1 VNWAVISLSACLS
14 AQVCLLSLI
23 LIYWIGCN
31 LSAWVWCVSSAVV
44 CELRCKLS
52 AQQLLPIISTL
63 LTVKLIRCALVQ
75 VYTLLVSA
83 QLQLVNSAVSSAAT
97 WEPSCQHRVQLSAQ
111 LHSVSRL
118 NPLPRLNSILPPKL
132 WAVLLVATNQS
143 RVHAVT
149 VHCTTRPV
157 QSTTCVPSLSNTMI
171 LQGVYNHPMRNEQ
184 KRPVSSMQV
193 SQPQT
198 WTQKDMAVAT
208 QMQ

>member
-1 VNWAVISLSACLS
+1 M
-14 AQVCLLSLI
+14 
-23 LIYWIGCN
+23 
-31 LSAWVWCVSSAVV
+31 
-44 CELRCKLS
+44 
-52 AQQLLPIISTL
+52 
-63 LTVKLIRCALVQ
+63 Q

-111 LHSVSRL
+111 LHSVSRR

-149 VHCTTRPV
+149 VHCITRPV
-157 QSTTCVPSLSNTMI
+157 QATTCVPSLSNTMI

-193 SQPQT
+193 SQPQP
-198 WTQKDMAVAT
+198 WTQKDIGRCNSNAVGWLCLYSLCTCLEFAT
-208 QMQ
+208 AVVFAEHAPLYSQIHLSNISTIRVE